1 MSASIISKYINKYK
15 YNTYI
20 KFEFIINNS
29 KTNNDL
35 FIYELNTDY
44 DKYTNLINKFNKI
57 DTWYDITE
65 TSYREYIKNNLRLN
79 SYSNGTQICYYKNII
94 DIVNIDNLSLIIY
107 TNDIAPLDQFENSF
121 DYDYIYTINQQSYLT
136 NNISV
141 NLKKIKYNNIIN
153 YESNIVYTPKP
164 GKNNNLDSV
173 IYSICDNINLMN
185 E

>member
-29 KTNNDL
+29 KTNNNL

-65 TSYREYIKNNLRLN
+65 TSYREYHLQNLILKAG
-79 SYSNGTQICYYKNII
+79 YH
-94 DIVNIDNLSLIIY
+94 D
-107 TNDIAPLDQFENSF
+107 LD
-121 DYDYIYTINQQSYLT
+121 
-136 NNISV
+136 
-141 NLKKIKYNNIIN
+141 
-153 YESNIVYTPKP
+153 
-164 GKNNNLDSV
+164 
-173 IYSICDNINLMN
+173 
-185 E
+185 

>member
-29 KTNNDL
+29 KTNNGL
-35 FIYELNTDY
+35 FIYELNTNN

-94 DIVNIDNLSLIIY
+94 EIVNINNLSLIIY

-121 DYDYIYTINQQSYLT
+121 DYDHIYTINQQSYLT